1 MTYLPLLYRK
11 KFLRRGQFFFAK
23 PLEKNFGIYYNVK
36 DAEKYSLRREF

>member
-1 MTYLPLLYRK
+1 MTYLPLRAI
-11 KFLRRGQFFFAK
+11 FFAK